1 MWAHSPG
8 HELFLK
14 APSDVVYYDLL
25 NHSLFISRGHS
36 TQIIHWPG
44 FPFVPYKTLL
54 FESHSTSLSHV
65 LFQSVSQTVECY
77 GKCTRLRVSYSNA
90 RLCGTQQVTS
100 SDLASAP
107 SSARWGDIPFLGYG
121 AVAVQMK
128 WDGEC
133 EIVLQ
138 IIKPGIFLFLC
149 LTFLTQT
156 QRQQWFCCFF
166 FSREGCIK
174 VLRKSIIQLLDL
186 PKDLLMFNLNSPL
199 SHSDLI
205 YLTI

>member
-1 MWAHSPG
+1 MWAHSPC

-14 APSDVVYYDLL
+14 APSDVFYYDLL
-25 NHSLFISRGHS
+25 NHSFFIRRDHS

-44 FPFVPYKTLL
+44 FPLVPYKTLL

-65 LFQSVSQTVECY
+65 LFQSVSLLKQFNVN

-90 RLCGTQQVTS
+90 RLCGIQQVTS
-100 SDLASAP
+100 SDLASAL
-107 SSARWGDIPFLGYG
+107 SSARWGNIPFLGYS

-138 IIKPGIFLFLC
+138 IIKLGILLFLC

-156 QRQQWFCCFF
+156 QRQQWFCFF
-166 FSREGCIK
+166 FLAEK
-174 VLRKSIIQLLDL
+174 AALRCWERAL
-186 PKDLLMFNLNSPL
+186 FN
-199 SHSDLI
+199 
-205 YLTI
+205 YLTSQRIY